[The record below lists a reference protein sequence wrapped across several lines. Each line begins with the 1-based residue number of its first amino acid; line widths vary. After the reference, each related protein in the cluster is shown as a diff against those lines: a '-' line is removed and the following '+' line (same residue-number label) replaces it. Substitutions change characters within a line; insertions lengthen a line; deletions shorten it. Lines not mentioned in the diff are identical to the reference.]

1 MNSELYDNEYQI
13 PSQILNNIRMKLYSS
28 SDAEGIKRAKNLVKS
43 GKCTYQNLKRLKN
56 FFDNFNP
63 STESIEQFE
72 LAGGKQMRNFVT
84 TTLQRERN
92 KVEHGQKVRQDID
105 VDLKDPD
112 VKAQD
117 GTVDLREQEDVEPKC
132 KNALAIIFNS
142 DNEILILK
150 RSAYEDQWMPNKFGL
165 VGGGIEEGETAEEAA
180 RREVSEETGL
190 KLGKMLDKGC
200 IQRNSDSKEYLF
212 LTIYTGN
219 NNDVKLNDEH
229 TDYVWSTFSSLKNH
243 DCVPNLEEYVKLAVE
258 KYD

>member
-13 PSQILNNIRMKLYSS
+13 PNQILNAIRMKLYSS
-28 SDAEGIKRAKNLVKS
+28 SDAEGIKRAKNLIKS

-72 LAGGKQMRNFVT
+72 LAGGAQMRNFIN

-105 VDLKDPD
+105 VDLNDPD

-117 GTVDLREQEDVEPKC
+117 GTVNLREQEEEPKY
-132 KNALAIIFNS
+132 KNALAIIFNV

-150 RSAYEDQWMPNKFGL
+150 RSQYEEQWMPNKFGL
-165 VGGGIEEGETAEEAA
+165 VGGGVEEGETPEEAM
-180 RREVSEETGL
+180 RREVIEETGL
-190 KLGKMLDKGC
+190 QLDKVLDKGC
-200 IQRNSDSKEYLF
+200 IQRNPDSKEYLF
-212 LTIYTGN
+212 LTLYTGN
-219 NNDVKLNDEH
+219 NDDVKLNEEH
-229 TDYVWSTFSSLKNH
+229 TDYVWSNFHSLKHH